1 MLLFYTIL
9 NRGRAFLLIKLILQ
23 IMPTISCWLGV
34 GFHLLY
40 VFTNIY
46 HYSGRGG
53 EDRTHDV
60 SNVPNFK
67 FGASQPAAPRL
78 HMLFKMLILLILV
91 QIFTCFYFLESFLNF
106 LYILYQKFLNFSNG
120 ILYS

>member
-23 IMPTISCWLGV
+23 IMPTISCWRRV

-46 HYSGRGG
+46 RYSGTGMLYRSQ
-53 EDRTHDV
+53 V
-60 SNVPNFK
+60 LAVLLSK
-67 FGASQPAAPRL
+67 FFYSVTDLCNLQS
-78 HMLFKMLILLILV
+78 LFMID
-91 QIFTCFYFLESFLNF
+91 T
-106 LYILYQKFLNFSNG
+106 
-120 ILYS
+120 

>member
-9 NRGRAFLLIKLILQ
+9 NRGRAFLLIKLTLQ
-23 IMPTISCWLGV
+23 IMPTISCWRRV

-46 HYSGRGG
+46 RYSSRGG

-60 SNVPNFK
+60 SNVLNFK
-67 FGASQPAAPRL
+67 FSVSQPAAPRL
-78 HMLFKMLILLILV
+78 HIYHHHQSLLAQMSLI
-91 QIFTCFYFLESFLNF
+91 
-106 LYILYQKFLNFSNG
+106 
-120 ILYS
+120 